1 VPENDD
7 ARRFIPRARPA
18 GLFSAC
24 AYSTNESRGAG
35 SPTHLYEIAGDRL
48 MDFLQ
53 VVQQRRAV
61 REYRDVP
68 VDPALI
74 ERLVG
79 VAVRAPS
86 AMNLQPWAF
95 AVITGIERID
105 EYARRAKAHLLTQA
119 NPANARASELLSDPN
134 FSIFYHAPALVL
146 VLARSDEGQ
155 AKEDCC
161 LAAQIFMLA
170 AREAGLGTCWIG
182 LGRPWLDLAETKI
195 ELGLPR
201 DYHVV
206 APIVLGFPRAW
217 PPLHE
222 RNPPE
227 IHWVDRP
234 SDRSKRA
241 EQIDDVGVSGD
252 VA

>member
-1 VPENDD
+1 ME
-7 ARRFIPRARPA
+7 
-18 GLFSAC
+18 
-24 AYSTNESRGAG
+24 
-35 SPTHLYEIAGDRL
+35 
-48 MDFLQ
+48 FLQ

-61 REYRDVP
+61 REYRDAP
-68 VDPALI
+68 VDTGVI
-74 ERLVG
+74 ERLVE
-79 VAVRAPS
+79 VAVLAPS

-105 EYARRAKAHLLTQA
+105 EYARRAKDHLMTQA
-119 NPANARASELLSDPN
+119 NPANSPPRALLSDPN

-146 VLARSDEGQ
+146 VLARSDESQ

-182 LGRPWLDLAETKI
+182 LGRPWLDLPETKI
-195 ELGLPR
+195 ELALPR
-201 DYHVV
+201 SYHVV

-217 PPLHE
+217 PPAHD

-227 IHWVDRP
+227 IHWIDR
-234 SDRSKRA
+234 SSGGSKRA
-241 EQIDDVGVSGD
+241 GS
-252 VA
+252 

>member
-1 VPENDD
+1 
-7 ARRFIPRARPA
+7 
-18 GLFSAC
+18 
-24 AYSTNESRGAG
+24 
-35 SPTHLYEIAGDRL
+35 

-79 VAVRAPS
+79 VAVLAPS

-95 AVITGIERID
+95 AVITGTERID
-105 EYARRAKAHLLTQA
+105 EYARRAKDHLLTQA
-119 NPANARASELLSDPN
+119 TTPTSSRTRELLSDPS

-182 LGRPWLDLAETKI
+182 LGRPWLDLTETKI
-195 ELGLPR
+195 ELALPPH
-201 DYHVV
+201 YHVV

-222 RNPPE
+222 RTPPE
-227 IHWVDRP
+227 IHWIDRP
-234 SDRSKRA
+234 SDGSKR
-241 EQIDDVGVSGD
+241 VGS
-252 VA
+252 